1 MYTKYISIL
10 FLAILPFCSVAQIK
24 DLPTILK
31 EAESAKPTSPGAE
44 LVNWLR
50 VYDAAQEEDP
60 AYLPKACIAIGNL
73 YKREE
78 LHEQAL
84 SYYLE
89 AYDVLSFEEVEGQS
103 IDDLHKILG
112 GSYAALGNIDST
124 YLFYNKVLSKVQKE
138 DNTVNHINTL
148 QEMITVFTELKD
160 FRKTLDFNLAINE
173 LLKKEKDSQDALMRN
188 YNNLGYN
195 YNQLENYEKA
205 IFYFE
210 NALELSKESDLESRS
225 VLQTNIGIAYFNLE
239 EFSKSIKFLRK
250 ARKNK
255 LEIDPEGGA
264 VEIEHLMT
272 SVFLKQKDLTNA
284 MNFSKS
290 SERNA
295 KTFHEDLILTDIYYT
310 SALIHSELYEYDV
323 ALEFFQKHLRL
334 KDSFAL
340 VERFRQQEIQQQQ
353 IELERTE
360 KQLKI
365 FMINEEVQ
373 ELTINQLTVERENQ
387 ELALRAQKAQIE
399 AEKTEKELLQKEN
412 GLKASQLK
420 TQELE
425 TEKTRQALELARQ
438 KLIASQKDKE
448 LNSLERE
455 KEVQALELATSAA
468 KLENEKRAKELLESD
483 KKLLQRENEVNEL
496 ALSQQKQRT
505 QFLFGLGGLMTLLM
519 ILAGIAWLNSRRLNA
534 RLNKQNKDIEAQKEE
549 ITLARNKS
557 DQLLLNILP
566 EETAHELKENGF
578 AIPKNYDNATVLFT
592 DFVGFTT
599 IASRMSP
606 EELIKELNICFQ
618 AFDAILEDHG
628 MEKIKTIGDAYMCVS
643 GVPVPNED
651 HSIQAIQAGKEI
663 VAFMNNRI
671 KQKKK
676 EGVPYW
682 NMRMGIHSGSVVAG
696 VVGKK
701 KFAYDIWG
709 DTVNTAS
716 RMEANG
722 EPGQINISETTYELV
737 KGQFKCESRGKIMAK
752 NIGEVGMYFVE

>member
-1 MYTKYISIL
+1 MCTKYFTVFI
-10 FLAILPFCSVAQIK
+10 LAILPLFAVAQVK
-24 DLPTILK
+24 DLATILK
-31 EAESAKPTSPGAE
+31 EAENTQANSPGAV

-60 AYLPKACIAIGNL
+60 SYLPKACIAIGNL
-73 YKREE
+73 YTREG

-84 SYYLE
+84 PYYLE
-89 AYDVLSFEEVEGQS
+89 AQDILSFEEGESQS
-103 IDDLHKILG
+103 MFELYKTLSN
-112 GSYAALGNIDST
+112 SYAALGNPDST
-124 YLFYNKVLSKVQKE
+124 FLFYNKILTKAQKE
-138 DNTVNHINTL
+138 ENVVDQINTL
-148 QEMITVFTELKD
+148 QEMVVIFSELKD
-160 FRKTLDFNLAINE
+160 FRKTLEFNLAINE
-173 LLKKEKDSQDALMRN
+173 LLNQQQENQDALMRN

-195 YNQLENYEKA
+195 YNQLENYEQA
-205 IFYFE
+205 IVYFE
-210 NALELSKESDLESRS
+210 QALELSKEPDSESRS
-225 VLQTNIGIAYFNLE
+225 VLQTNIGIAYFNLDD
-239 EFSKSIKFLRK
+239 FNKSIKILKR

-255 LEIDPEGGA
+255 LKIDSTGA
-264 VEIEHLMT
+264 VEIEHLLT
-272 SVFLKQKDLTNA
+272 SVYLKQKDLTNA
-284 MNFSKS
+284 FNFSKS
-290 SERNA
+290 SEKNA
-295 KTFHEDLILTDIYYT
+295 KTFNNDLILTDIYYT

-323 ALEFFQKHLRL
+323 ALDFFQKHLRL

-373 ELTINQLTVERENQ
+373 ELTINQLTVEKENQ
-387 ELALRAQKAQIE
+387 KLALRAQEAQTE
-399 AEKTEKELLQKEN
+399 AEKAEKELLKKEN

-438 KLIASQKDKE
+438 RLIASQQDKD
-448 LNSLERE
+448 LTNLERE
-455 KEVQALELATSAA
+455 KEVQRLELATSAA

-483 KKLLQRENEVNEL
+483 KQLLEREREVSAL

-505 QFLFGLGGLMTLLM
+505 QFLFGLGALMTLLM
-519 ILAGIAWLNSRRLNA
+519 IFAGIAWLTSRRLNA
-534 RLNKQNKDIEAQKEE
+534 KLNEQNKNIEAQKEE
-549 ITLARNKS
+549 ITMARNKS

-566 EETAHELKENGF
+566 EETANELKENGF
-578 AIPKNYDNATVLFT
+578 ATPKNYDNATVLFT

-599 IASRMSP
+599 IASQMSP
-606 EELIKELNICFQ
+606 VELIKELNICFQ
-618 AFDAILEDHG
+618 GFDVILEKHG

-643 GVPVPNED
+643 GVPVPND
-651 HSIQAIQAGKEI
+651 KHSVYAIQAGKEI
-663 VAFMNNRI
+663 VAFMNKRI
-671 KQKKK
+671 EEKKAA
-676 EGVPYW
+676 GIPYW

-722 EPGQINISETTYELV
+722 APGEINISETTYELV
-737 KGQFKCESRGKIMAK
+737 KGQFECESRGKIMAK
-752 NIGEVGMYFVE
+752 NIGEVGMYFVV